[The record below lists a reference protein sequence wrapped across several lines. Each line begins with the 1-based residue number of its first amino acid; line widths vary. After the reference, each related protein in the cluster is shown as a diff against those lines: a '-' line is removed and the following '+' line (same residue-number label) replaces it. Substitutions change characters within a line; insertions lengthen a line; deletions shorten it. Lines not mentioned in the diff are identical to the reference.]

1 MFGTVRFNRKGGGV
15 GCLVQLDLT
24 GREVVLDVWYS

>member
-15 GCLVQLDLT
+15 GCLVQLDLNMK
-24 GREVVLDVWYS
+24 GAGVVAWYS